1 MCTAIPIVIFF
12 LNTFVVCS
20 LGEQAEV
27 QERQE
32 QKVSELMEELEAS
45 NSDRSL
51 KKKYKEAGKDLERVK
66 SDLAQMKAEWVPC
79 VAMFVALCDVHY
91 DMCTWDI
98 VTCHWLRR
106 KKLET
111 ESAAMKQKLER
122 ENEKLQKEWI

>member
-66 SDLAQMKAEWVPC
+66 SDLAQMKAE
-79 VAMFVALCDVHY
+79 
-91 DMCTWDI
+91 
-98 VTCHWLRR
+98 
-106 KKLET
+106 
-111 ESAAMKQKLER
+111 
-122 ENEKLQKEWI
+122 